1 MPLTEASPYKVLT
14 GCTNLYAD
22 SSKDRFRIGIPLKA
36 NIAADTVGLF
46 AKGEKA
52 DHTAHIHERLD
63 GTIESYTFAEL
74 DRLACRFAHCLTE
87 LGVKRGEPVVIHTAQ
102 TPQTGIAH
110 LAIYKI
116 GAVAL
121 TMSHLY
127 GNKAVCHVLADSR
140 ARVIVTN
147 SAYWSDLRTIAKSVP
162 DLEHFIVCGEPVGN
176 EIDFDDCIASQP
188 DYFEPV
194 TTATEEPAILMY
206 TSGSTG
212 MPKGLL
218 HSHRIIHAYVPSLS
232 LVYNLELDHPNAI
245 FWSPADWAW
254 VGGLLDLVLPA
265 WQHGQTVISTM
276 QRFSAK
282 WAFEFMEKHQVTH
295 SFMTPTAL
303 KRLAEI
309 RHPRKKW
316 NLAMRVICTG
326 GESLPGD
333 VMRWANEEF
342 QIVCNE
348 FYGLTEFNHM
358 VGCCQ
363 ALFPTIP
370 GSMGLAFPGRTV
382 AIIDEMG
389 VEQPDSK
396 VGEIASWRP
405 HDPSLFLGYWGNLGV
420 PKHMKLGNWLR
431 SGDLAVRDGNGY
443 FWYHGRNDDL
453 IKSAGYRIGPNEVED
468 ALVSHPDVAEAAV
481 VAKPDRERGSIVMAY
496 VRLMAG
502 AEESGKT
509 RRMLQDYVKQNL
521 AYYKYPR
528 EIEFVDSFPLTSSG
542 KIRRNVLR
550 ARAAES
556 SQ

>member
-1 MPLTEASPYKVLT
+1 MPL
-14 GCTNLYAD
+14 N
-22 SSKDRFRIGIPLKA
+22 A

-46 AKGEKA
+46 AKSKKA
-52 DHTAHIHERLD
+52 NHIALIHEHLD
-63 GTIESYTFAEL
+63 GTTESYTFFEL
-74 DRLACRFAHCLTE
+74 DQLACRFANFLTD

-110 LAIYKI
+110 LAIYKM
-116 GAVAL
+116 GAIAL

-127 GNKAVCHVLADSR
+127 GPKAVQHVLTDSK
-140 ARVIVTN
+140 ARVIITN
-147 SAYWSDLRTIAKSVP
+147 SDYWAGLRGISESVP
-162 DLEHFIVCGEPVGN
+162 HLKHRIVCGESVHN
-176 EIDFDDCIASQP
+176 EISFDDCIANQP
-188 DYFEPV
+188 NSFEPV
-194 TTATEEPAILMY
+194 ITATEEPAILMY

-218 HSHRIIHAYVPSLS
+218 HCHRIIHAYVPSLS
-232 LVYNLELDHPNAI
+232 LVYNLELDYPNAV

-265 WQHGQTVISTM
+265 WQHGQTVVSTM
-276 QRFSAK
+276 QRFSAN

-309 RHPRKKW
+309 RQPRDKW
-316 NLAMRVICTG
+316 DLAMRVICTG

-342 QIVCNE
+342 HIVCNE

-363 ALFPTIP
+363 ALFPTVR

-382 AIIDEMG
+382 AIIDENG
-389 VEQPDSK
+389 IEQPDGT

-405 HDPSLFLGYWGNLGV
+405 HDPSLFLGYWGKPGV
-420 PKHMKLGNWLR
+420 PEHMKLGKWLR
-431 SGDLAVRDGNGY
+431 SGDLAVRDERGY

-468 ALVSHPDVAEAAV
+468 ALVSHQYVAEAAV

-496 VRLMAG
+496 VRLMEGVDQSENTKKA
-502 AEESGKT
+502 
-509 RRMLQDYVKQNL
+509 LQDYVRQNL
-521 AYYKYPR
+521 AFYKYPR
-528 EIEFVDSFPLTSSG
+528 QIEFVDSFPLTSSG

-556 SQ
+556 IK